1 MLHPAQ
7 NPFASTT
14 TAPSLA
20 VAAAPSEA
28 AGGGKAAVVVPAAPP
43 RQWAMG
49 AEAFNNVMPHHDGIA
64 ALWETKWKFP
74 CSKAV
79 YPFHDGAYEDFEP
92 VFRGLIERGEDL
104 RDGTSPA
111 YTRAFLPVAEALER
125 RGDEAVD
132 DDPGKASALY
142 LRAACVL
149 RIARFP
155 YICAHPGARHR
166 DPDKWDAWERQKR
179 VYMKAAR
186 TWDAPV
192 EEVRI
197 PHVFRQGVDG
207 DSIPAYVRVPAAAT
221 AAAATAGNQAA
232 NGGRESNG
240 SGGNKNGQDQ
250 EQKHPVV
257 VLLTGLDGYRPD
269 NTTRCDEFLARGWA
283 TIVVEIPG
291 TADSPADPSDP
302 ASGDRVLDSV
312 FAFLDEQPGLDAARV
327 LLWGLSAGGYH
338 AVRAAHTHRARL
350 RGVVAQGAGVHHFLD
365 RDWLARADGH
375 EYPFALT
382 PAFAAKHGY
391 GHDGAGEFVEDA
403 QRKFS
408 LLELGVVQGP
418 ATRLLLINGTLD
430 GLMPIEDSMMLFE
443 YGTPKEARFFPG
455 ALHMGYPMANASVY
469 PWMEE
474 VMASK

>member
-14 TAPSLA
+14 TTPSLPA
-20 VAAAPSEA
+20 SSEA
-28 AGGGKAAVVVPAAPP
+28 AGSKPVVVVPAAAP

-49 AEAFNNVMPHHDGIA
+49 AEAFHNVMPHHDGIA

-74 CSKAV
+74 CSKSV

-92 VFRGLIERGEDL
+92 VFRGLVERGD
-104 RDGTSPA
+104 DGGGGTSPA

-125 RGDEAVD
+125 RGDEAVGA
-132 DDPGKASALY
+132 DDPAEASALY

-166 DPDKWDAWERQKR
+166 DPDKWEAWERQKR

-186 TWDAPV
+186 TWEAPV
-192 EEVRI
+192 EEVQI
-197 PHVFRQGVDG
+197 PHVFRQGADG
-207 DSIPAYVRVPAAAT
+207 DSIPAYVRVPVGRGSGPAA
-221 AAAATAGNQAA
+221 AA
-232 NGGRESNG
+232 NGGHEDNTSNG
-240 SGGNKNGQDQ
+240 GIGSGSGSGNPNGRTQNQNQNGNQGQSQ

-257 VLLTGLDGYRPD
+257 ILLTGLDGYRPD

-283 TIVVEIPG
+283 TIVIEIPG
-291 TADSPADPSDP
+291 TADSPADPADP

-312 FAFLDEQPGLDAARV
+312 LAFADERSSRNLDASRV

-338 AVRAAHTHRARL
+338 AVRAAHTHRTRL

-391 GHDGAGEFVEDA
+391 GGAGEFVEDA

-418 ATRLLLINGTLD
+418 ATRLLLINV
-430 GLMPIEDSMMLFE
+430 S
-443 YGTPKEARFFPG
+443 FPVS
-455 ALHMGYPMANASVY
+455 L
-469 PWMEE
+469 
-474 VMASK
+474 